1 MQRVHRWLFGG
12 LATACAVAVVAPGVA
27 RAELVSSTVTLGDTI
42 ITVGQSISLTATFDI
57 GENEPAVDFV
67 VVRVPENASISSPAI
82 SPPGPTCF
90 INEGVDLICAEP
102 FEEGQTY
109 TVTATITGNS
119 AGQGVVETGW
129 TDSNGQDQTS
139 ARSEAELAV
148 NPKPPTEEPEP
159 VPTTV
164 DGGPDL
170 PTTGN
175 ANGGIIAAAALAFG
189 AGVIALTFAR
199 VRRS

>member
-1 MQRVHRWLFGG
+1 M
-12 LATACAVAVVAPGVA
+12 APGVA
-27 RAELVSSTVTLGDTI
+27 RAELVSSTITLGDTI

-82 SPPGPTCF
+82 SPAGPTCF

-102 FEEGQTY
+102 FEQGQTY

-119 AGQGVVETGW
+119 AGQGLVQTGW
-129 TDSNGQDQTS
+129 TDRNGQDQPT
-139 ARSEAELAV
+139 AGAQAELAV
-148 NPKPPTEEPEP
+148 NPTPPNEEPEP

-170 PTTGN
+170 PATGN
-175 ANGGIIAAAALAFG
+175 ANGGIIAAAAIAFG
-189 AGVIALTFAR
+189 AGVIALTVAR